1 MYTKVSV
8 FCVVATLTF
17 TIVGAN
23 VLAVTSATP
32 AFAQGKENFSAKP
45 TGIDVKDIKQ
55 SLQLVKQP
63 VMPETNRVAYV
74 IEIRVS
80 FFYLLF
86 FVILDYN
93 HSRLYC
99 N

>member
-17 TIVGAN
+17 AIVGAN

-45 TGIDVKDIKQ
+45 TGYRCQGHKQ

-63 VMPETNRVAYV
+63 VMPEL
-74 IEIRVS
+74 IG
-80 FFYLLF
+80 
-86 FVILDYN
+86 
-93 HSRLYC
+93 
-99 N
+99 

>member
-8 FCVVATLTF
+8 FCVFATLTF

-45 TGIDVKDIKQ
+45 TGIDVKDIN
-55 SLQLVKQP
+55 
-63 VMPETNRVAYV
+63 NR
-74 IEIRVS
+74 
-80 FFYLLF
+80 
-86 FVILDYN
+86 YN
-93 HSRLYC
+93 
-99 N
+99 

>member
-23 VLAVTSATP
+23 VLAVTSATT

-45 TGIDVKDIKQ
+45 TGIDVKDIN
-55 SLQLVKQP
+55 
-63 VMPETNRVAYV
+63 NR
-74 IEIRVS
+74 
-80 FFYLLF
+80 
-86 FVILDYN
+86 YN
-93 HSRLYC
+93 E
-99 N
+99 

>member
-32 AFAQGKENFSAKP
+32 AFVQGKENFSATP
-45 TGIDVKDIKQ
+45 TGIDVKDIN
-55 SLQLVKQP
+55 
-63 VMPETNRVAYV
+63 NR
-74 IEIRVS
+74 
-80 FFYLLF
+80 
-86 FVILDYN
+86 YN
-93 HSRLYC
+93 
-99 N
+99 